1 MAKKE
6 HLVCRPC
13 GTRVVVTDLG
23 AAVVEC
29 YECGMELE
37 TATKAAPKAAKKPAA
52 KKAVKAAAPK
62 KLAAPKKAAVKKAAA
77 KKPAAKKAAPKK
89 KK

>member
-1 MAKKE
+1 VM
-6 HLVCRPC
+6 
-13 GTRVVVTDLG
+13 VTDLG

-37 TATKAAPKAAKKPAA
+37 PAA
-52 KKAVKAAAPK
+52 KPA
-62 KLAAPKKAAVKKAAA
+62 KKALPKKAAA

-89 KK
+89 RK

>member
-6 HLVCRPC
+6 NLVCRPC

-37 TATKAAPKAAKKPAA
+37 PAKAARRRSRPPRRPL
-52 KKAVKAAAPK
+52 KAAAPK
-62 KLAAPKKAAVKKAAA
+62 KLAAPKKAAA

>member
-6 HLVCRPC
+6 ALACKPC
-13 GTRVVVTDLG
+13 GYMVLVSDQG
-23 AAVVEC
+23 DAVIEC
-29 YECGMELE
+29 YECGAEL
-37 TATKAAPKAAKKPAA
+37 APKATKKMAA
-52 KKAVKAAAPK
+52 KKAVKAVAAKKPAPK
-62 KLAAPKKAAVKKAAA
+62 KTAAKKTAA

>member
-6 HLVCRPC
+6 ALTCRSCDYVVLVSDQ
-13 GTRVVVTDLG
+13 GD
-23 AAVVEC
+23 AVIEC
-29 YECGMELE
+29 YECGAEMVP
-37 TATKAAPKAAKKPAA
+37 AAAKKPAA
-52 KKAVKAAAPK
+52 RKALKAAP
-62 KLAAPKKAAVKKAAA
+62 KKAAA

>member
-6 HLVCRPC
+6 TLVCKPC
-13 GTRVVVTDLG
+13 DVFVLVTDQG
-23 AAVVEC
+23 DAVIEC
-29 YECGMELE
+29 YECGAEMVPKTAKKAPSFKAAVKKLLE
-37 TATKAAPKAAKKPAA
+37 KKAAP
-52 KKAVKAAAPK
+52 
-62 KLAAPKKAAVKKAAA
+62 KKAAA

>member
-6 HLVCRPC
+6 KLECKPC
-13 GTRVVVTDLG
+13 GYMVVVSDQG
-23 AAVVEC
+23 DAVIEC
-29 YECGMELE
+29 YECGTEMV
-37 TATKAAPKAAKKPAA
+37 PKRAKKPAA
-52 KKAVKAAAPK
+52 RKALKATAP
-62 KLAAPKKAAVKKAAA
+62 KKAAA

>member
-6 HLVCRPC
+6 ALACKPC
-13 GTRVVVTDLG
+13 GYMVLVSDQG
-23 AAVVEC
+23 DAVIEC
-29 YECGMELE
+29 YECGAELAPK
-37 TATKAAPKAAKKPAA
+37 TAKKTAAKKVVKALKVAAPKKPASKKPAA
-52 KKAVKAAAPK
+52 
-62 KLAAPKKAAVKKAAA
+62 KKAAA